1 MPQPQP
7 QPQPIKLEN
16 EADKVNVKIA
26 YLTFLQNIINRLSTI
41 GITIK
46 TASVTT
52 LIALLA
58 YSASSSVNA
67 SFKLL
72 WLFFLPWLFF
82 YAYDAYFL
90 KLERTFRNLYNNNAN
105 EKHISFESFKID
117 GEVLKNFRVEWPDVI
132 FSRPIFSFHLIVIVV
147 IIIAF
152 LNIKGIPCI

>member
-1 MPQPQP
+1 MPQS
-7 QPQPIKLEN
+7 QPIKLEN
-16 EADKVNVKIA
+16 EADKVHLKIA

-72 WLFFLPWLFF
+72 WLFFIPWLFF

-90 KLERTFRNLYNNNAN
+90 RLERTFRNIYNNNAN
-105 EKHISFESFKID
+105 EEYISFEKFKIN
-117 GEVLKNFRVEWPDVI
+117 GELLKKFRIEWSDVI
-132 FSRPIFSFHLIVIVV
+132 FSSPILPFHLTVIVV

-152 LNIKGIPCI
+152 LNIKGIPCT